1 MLISSVM
8 LDVLSADVYM
18 MAYSVGGV
26 LVGNERALQLDPRD
40 KRTAQ
45 RAQEAGGEC
54 TEGGEKKVDTYKER
68 ICS

>member
-45 RAQEAGGEC
+45 GAQEAGVS
-54 TEGGEKKVDTYKER
+54 TQKVRKEGGTA
-68 ICS
+68 